1 MKSPRKISTDEF
13 MQLVRDEFDNL
24 MNPKKNKEFTQKM
37 AGLVSKI
44 SDEIK
49 AEVESLTYVL
59 TDEFYDSVE
68 QELKTNILSRISSK
82 YPNAPANKDAKEL
95 EAKPNLIDEIVA
107 KYSI

>member
-1 MKSPRKISTDEF
+1 
-13 MQLVRDEFDNL
+13 
-24 MNPKKNKEFTQKM
+24 M

-49 AEVESLTYVL
+49 SEVESLTYIL

-68 QELKTNILSRISSK
+68 QVKSNILSRISSK
-82 YPNAPANKDAKEL
+82 GPIGTPDKDAKEL
-95 EAKPNLIDEIVA
+95 EPKPNLIDEIVA